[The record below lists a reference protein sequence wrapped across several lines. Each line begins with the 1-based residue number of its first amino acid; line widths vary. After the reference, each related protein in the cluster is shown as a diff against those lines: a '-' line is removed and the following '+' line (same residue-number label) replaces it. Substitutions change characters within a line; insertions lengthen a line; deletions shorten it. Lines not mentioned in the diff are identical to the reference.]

1 MSNKISSL
9 IETQLPA
16 FIVSEYGNVAAVIEA
31 YYEQL
36 ESTGQ
41 SLDIISNITSYRD
54 IDFYEKN
61 LLTEQTTTTAGIS
74 VTDTTIAVADAS
86 SFPRKNGY
94 VKIGDEICFY
104 ASRTDTEFL
113 GVSRGV
119 SGTTQLG
126 DLYEKSQYTSSD
138 AKFHAT
144 SSVVHNLSHL
154 FLYALVKAF
163 EREYLVDVPEVY
175 LKGDIDKRQLIK
187 NIADFYKVKGTDK
200 SIRFIFNS
208 IVSKSADDIPTTYY
222 PKDFTVKVSESNWD
236 ASFALQVIVLQGD
249 ADWLIGQTI
258 VQQSDKNSPNAS
270 YASVGIENVIGIGK
284 VGDYGLFNLIIN
296 PSTVNGEFTIPEKTV
311 LDRVL
316 TPSQGAGSR
325 VTVDSTLGWNTQ
337 NGYVQINNEVIRY
350 EGKGSRQ
357 FIIRERGNVTRTH
370 DVGDL
375 VVGYSNVTAS
385 TDQGNVKLLVYGTL
399 TNLNVDVAEPY
410 SKVGDKVQISKPGFE
425 TKNPVIYDQT
435 ANRIRWQMNP
445 GSLTPS
451 VPLNPGVGQGLSN
464 YVADVGAIYED
475 SQYYYISTSSYPST
489 RILTGAT
496 QPTPLVDP
504 QLLKLIPK
512 QSSTTP
518 EVYKTPT
525 RDVGIFVDG
534 SIAFSFKSENNIAY
548 GDIQTYNLT
557 NRGSGYT
564 KPPYVLVN
572 GDSTIALSSL
582 AGDTVNTIT
591 TIKNKNYTADPLI
604 EITAGRY
611 GAAEAVVTSGEIT
624 SIRVI
629 NSGEYYSAPPLI
641 LISDLAGKGR
651 FAEYRAKINTLGKI
665 TEFEKVSGGKFYTQ
679 ENVRVELFSEGQN
692 NPAAATAKIY
702 RWVRN
707 RYFENE
713 LVLDDNNGLAVK
725 DAIEN
730 EYYYGVAANP
740 KRLRVKLQDNI
751 NPITLQET
759 ATLTHS
765 PILGY
770 AYDGNP
776 IYGPYA
782 FSDPLDSSSSIARMN
797 SGYELKNTRTDGPVD
812 APYEMGTFVDDYE
825 WVATVDTGK
834 TRLDINNGRFCV
846 TPEFPQGTY
855 AYFISMDAT
864 NKPVYPYILGDNFY
878 SLPVRSNYE
887 SKITQKSIPSNSRRL
902 FVPGTLKNGADEIAF
917 VDSVSSGFVSSVKIE
932 DSQPNFQV
940 GCRIYV
946 DDSGTGGSGASG
958 IVASTFG
965 KDVTGIESKELKAAQ
980 ISTLQTFFGFTGD
993 TITQQGTN
1001 ATGELIRD
1009 VSEENTMVL
1018 RNISGTFE
1026 PGYDI
1031 NSSTRVI
1038 NLLLSKNSTYTQG
1051 ETLALVLFDDPT
1063 TEIATGQILAG
1074 TVDQNAVRLKVLT
1087 GSFDDYL
1094 NYEEGEVILKS
1105 SDLGNTAGTEIVII
1119 NELSRNIRVTDIE
1132 ENIAILE
1139 TAEAHDFGGG
1149 DIIDITVDPDEATTE
1164 TTYYVTK
1171 KKFQELD
1178 LIDLQYSAKVDDS
1191 GIGASTVIGL
1201 GKDYYSNTYNDVP
1214 LVFANS
1220 AKNRDD
1226 IVQAKATVVVGTGNF
1241 DGSGNIESITVTDPG
1256 SNYRRDD
1263 ILTLEP
1269 TAIPRVDP
1277 ADLDQSPNLGMVY
1290 TNQAQVEANLSKRFF
1305 VAESD
1310 YDNFIANEYV
1320 AAAFGVNDGGNVN
1333 FIYQGTDP
1341 DNFSIQYFIVD
1352 EEGDELTTSDT
1363 IGGFAITAVDTF
1375 YPPGSLLPQYIFK
1388 DLTTN
1393 EENPDYNLRV
1403 GSTLT
1408 IPNMGG
1414 HTIYVVSDYS
1424 TTLALDGY
1432 ALKIEDYDIATG
1444 SSTDQSV
1451 PITFT
1456 PQFAG
1461 TYYYICIAHPE
1472 MVGTITVYPSPG
1484 SSTPLINVD
1493 SAGFGVDR
1501 TDLNVTNTFGIA
1513 VNDLLSIG
1521 SEVIKVVT
1529 VDNANKKMTVL
1540 RAQEGTSKSDHG
1552 DRKDITSFNP
1562 SYNFTPGSRLGGN
1575 TANDPV
1581 VVSYNKTTKRL
1592 IVNWDYNA
1600 TSTVPLTTVSSIEDQ
1615 STPSKV
1621 VSISNTYPIKEKL
1634 LFSLDNNNFIT
1645 NPVVDIQKYYFYK
1658 FDVSHP
1664 SMLNSYLDISTSPN
1678 FNVFT
1683 EEKEVGLTEPG
1694 NPGAY
1699 VRIRLGYGA
1708 DIGEKTRKDVNFT
1721 SYYYFLTNSSTDT
1734 EGSFL
1739 RVIDDPLSGRKRV
1752 TYTSDTKVVYEI
1764 ENIPQYDGSGDINY
1778 TGRSVGKIASVKLD
1792 NLGSGYTQMPVIKG
1806 VVPADS
1812 CKAQVTAVRNASTN
1826 AIEAITIDNP
1836 GQKYS
1841 KPELVVASGNGSGL
1855 QTEIDI
1861 ELGVVKQIRIIN
1873 GGTYTETPLV
1883 EVIETDNKLFF
1894 ESENI
1899 GVPQNVNF
1907 VKYGSG
1913 FHTDNTIISEY
1924 STPSIFIL
1932 KDFELDAFKAGEIIE
1947 QRSGQTITAQGRVA
1961 PDGWKKGS
1969 NIMRLQEIVGVFE
1982 AGKQIVGKS
1991 KNKGTAIINS
2001 IKKSIFSPVIVTR
2014 DKTLGVFKSDRGK
2027 ISSGNQRIHDSDF
2040 YQDYSYVIRS
2050 RTPIKQWR
2058 NIIKD
2063 TTHPAGFKAFG
2074 EVYLETQAPAIMPVE
2089 QPVKKTTVIITGPP
2103 VNLSTVSTKR
2113 SITTSVFK
2121 VKDSRVSRGA
2131 GSVSVD
2137 EFDETLFRTR
2147 ELELTPAFD
2156 GRYDPQTG
2164 LKIGNTQFTIIDK
2177 ATGTAYTPYNE
2188 QELLMTIDGVAQR
2201 PGYSFKVTGNQ
2212 LNFYEPPLGIRI
2224 NEDQEVPAQKE
2235 YIRSFRFREDTDNS
2249 RYLKRLQNIADSFD
2263 GRTRIFDL
2271 KWEDGSLV
2279 KTSDKEDL
2287 FIYLDGVLQQGSYEI
2302 RRFSSANKAD
2312 RIAFDKAPKN
2322 YKDLYDADAFPQELQ
2337 NETYFYG
2344 FGVGLYERLG
2354 IDERVVP
2361 YNQYNQYLIYDS
2373 NNNVINSVDDKN
2385 LYVYVDGVLQ
2395 NRELSYKIAGSL
2407 IRFNQPVPYAEQ
2419 ADGTYA
2425 SARVD
2430 IIRLYGKDAIPTV
2443 TLFNHEPD
2451 VYYNRAKV
2459 EIDLASG
2466 YDSLTTW
2473 RTQNTTDT
2481 TIVKQGNNVWGDLI
2495 SVSLGSGNKFVIELR
2510 SQNISSSASE
2520 PIIFD
2525 RNDGTPLT
2533 LNPDSFTITY
2543 VTNEDGE
2550 RVLNRLEA
2558 NYIPYLPTGDAF
2570 DSYDYRGEIL
2580 KQHPNLRVGDKIQI
2594 DGEKSYRSIIS
2605 SPLFARPTDYRDG
2618 EQISNNFF
2626 TKIAASG
2633 YDEEKFGEGLSVI
2646 ANVDAGKVT
2655 SLDWNRRDL
2664 SYYFNNGI
2672 LVNPTAYN
2680 YNTPPV
2686 LNFVPVNGE
2695 GGGAKARVIV
2705 YGGQIIDIEIV
2716 DPGSGYTKAPKVVI
2730 SRGYSILREN
2740 NHPEFFMTRYT
2751 TGGGGQDLVATITA
2765 VSTVIPLYYRNLIE
2779 SVGVVKV
2786 LDPVSFGAEV
2796 TRTIQFVGPAIG
2808 MGEVSEQ
2815 KILTQIQYVAAT
2827 ESPAAVSQPAFTR
2840 IFPDN
2845 MDLGFESFRA
2855 VKTRYFSSGVIAL
2868 DENPVA
2874 NPEYYS
2880 QGKLGTTVASFLDY
2894 LYLDVGYANV
2904 SGITLE
2910 QLELTY
2916 TQFNGISEG
2925 VDTWMENMA
2934 INASSLTTNGTLFN
2948 PGVPS
2953 LQEHVSFLDAPT
2965 TDVSIVLYVPDTSR
2979 FPDSGKLLLGKEL
2992 VTYTSKT
2999 PDRFAGVTRG
3009 VGGTT
3014 AEAHTAGTLIRTIG
3028 LETTL

>member
-1 MSNKISSL
+1 MSNQISSL
-9 IETQLPA
+9 IENQLPA
-16 FIVSEYGNVAAVIEA
+16 FIVTDYGELAAVLES
-31 YYEQL
+31 YYKQL
-36 ESTGQ
+36 EATGQ
-41 SLDIISNITSYRD
+41 PLDIISNIAKYRD

-61 LLTEQTTTTAGIS
+61 LLKESTTLTSNVSAAA
-74 VTDTTIAVADAS
+74 TTITVADAS
-86 SFPRKNGY
+86 SFPKKDGY
-94 VKIGDEICFY
+94 IKIGDEICFY
-104 ASRTDTEFL
+104 AERTDTEFL
-113 GVSRGV
+113 GVARGV
-119 SGTTQLG
+119 HGTTQLG
-126 DLYEKSQYTSSD
+126 DLHETSV
-138 AKFHAT
+138 FE
-144 SSVVHNLSHL
+144 SSNASSHFTNTTVYNLSHL
-154 FLYALVKAF
+154 FLYAFVKAF

-187 NIADFYKVKGTDK
+187 NISDFYKVKGTDK

-208 IVSKSADDIPTTYY
+208 IVSKSADDVPTTYY

-236 ASFALQVIVLQGD
+236 SAFALQVIVLSGNP
-249 ADWLIGQTI
+249 DWLIGESI
-258 VQQSDKNSPNAS
+258 VQQADKNSPDSS
-270 YASVGIENVIGIGK
+270 YASVSIENVVGIGK
-284 VGDYGLFNLIIN
+284 VGNYGLYNLLIN
-296 PSTVNGEFTIPEKTV
+296 PTTVNGNFEIPQKTV
-311 LDRVL
+311 LDRDL
-316 TPSQGAGSR
+316 TPTQGAGDTI
-325 VTVDSTLGWNTQ
+325 TVDSTLGWTAQ
-337 NGYVQINNEVIRY
+337 TGYLQINNEIIRF
-350 EGKGSRQ
+350 EGKGARQ
-357 FIIRERGNVTRTH
+357 FIIRERGNITRTH
-370 DVGDL
+370 SVGDL
-375 VVGYSNVTAS
+375 VVNYSNVTAS
-385 TDQGNVKLLVYGTL
+385 TADGNVKLLVYGTL
-399 TNLNVDVAEPY
+399 TNLNVENAQPY
-410 SKVGDKVQISKPGFE
+410 SQVGDKIQISKPGFE
-425 TKNPVIYDQT
+425 TKNPVIYDQS
-435 ANRIRWQMNP
+435 ANGVRWKVNTS
-445 GSLTPS
+445 GLTPS
-451 VPLNPGVGQGLSN
+451 VPFNPGVGQGLQKFL
-464 YVADVGAIYED
+464 ADVSAVYED
-475 SQYYYISTSSYPST
+475 SQYYYFATSSYPST
-489 RILTGAT
+489 PILTSQD
-496 QPTPLVDP
+496 QPVPMVDP

-512 QSSTTP
+512 ETSTTP

-534 SIAFSFKSENNIAY
+534 SIAFSFRSENNIAY
-548 GDIQTYNLT
+548 GDIQTYTLT
-557 NRGSGYT
+557 KRGSGYT

-572 GDSTIALSSL
+572 GDSSIALSTL
-582 AGDTVNTIT
+582 AGDTVNSIV
-591 TIKNKNYTADPLI
+591 TIKEQNYTADPLI
-604 EITAGRY
+604 EITAGRN
-611 GAAEAVVTSGEIT
+611 GKAEAIITSGEIT

-629 NSGEYYSAPPLI
+629 DAGEYYSAPPLVI
-641 LISDLAGKGR
+641 ISDLAGKGR
-651 FAEYRAKINTLGKI
+651 FAEYRAKTNTLGKI
-665 TEFEKVSGGKFYTQ
+665 TEFEKISGGKFYTQ
-679 ENVRVELFSEGQN
+679 ENVRVELVSEGQN
-692 NPAAATAKIY
+692 NPASATAEIY
-702 RWVRN
+702 RWVQN
-707 RYFENE
+707 RFFENE
-713 LVLDDNNGLAVK
+713 LILDDNNGLAVK

-740 KRLRVKLQDNI
+740 KRLRLRLQDNI
-751 NPITLQET
+751 QNITFQET
-759 ATLTHS
+759 ATLNHS

-776 IYGPYA
+776 IYGPYG
-782 FSDPLDSSSSIARMN
+782 FSDPLDSSSSVARMN
-797 SGYELKNTRTDGPVD
+797 SGYQLKSSRTDGPVD
-812 APYEMGTFVDDYE
+812 APYDMGTFVDDYE

-855 AYFISMDAT
+855 AYFITIDAT
-864 NKPVYPYILGDNFY
+864 NKPVYPYILGENFY

-887 SKITQKSIPSNSRRL
+887 SKITQKSIPSDSRRL
-902 FVPGTLKNGADEIAF
+902 FIPGTLKNGSGELAF
-917 VDSVSSGFVSSVKIE
+917 VDSVTTGFVSSVKIE

-940 GCRIYV
+940 GSRIYV
-946 DDSGTGGSGASG
+946 DDAGTGGSGASG
-958 IVASTFG
+958 IVSSTFG
-965 KDVTGIESKELKAAQ
+965 KPVTGIESKELKAVQ
-980 ISTLQTFFGFTGD
+980 LTTLTSFFGFLGD
-993 TITQQGTN
+993 TITQEGTG
-1001 ATGELIRD
+1001 AVGELIRD
-1009 VSEENTMVL
+1009 VSEENTIVL
-1018 RNISGTFE
+1018 RAVSGTFE
-1026 PGYDI
+1026 PGNEI

-1038 NLLLSKNSTYTQG
+1038 NLLLSQNSTYTQG

-1063 TEIATGQILAG
+1063 TEIATGEILAG
-1074 TVDQNAVRLKVLT
+1074 TVEQNAVRLKVLS
-1087 GSFDDYL
+1087 GNFDDYL
-1094 NYEEGEVILKS
+1094 NYAEGEVILKS

-1119 NELSRNIRVTDIE
+1119 KELSKNVGVTGVDE
-1132 ENIAILE
+1132 SIAILE
-1139 TAEAHDFGGG
+1139 TTEAHDFGSG

-1171 KKFQELD
+1171 KKFQEVSL
-1178 LIDLQYSAKVDDS
+1178 LDLQYSAKVNDS

-1201 GKDYYSNTYNDVP
+1201 GKDYYTDTYNDVP
-1214 LVFANS
+1214 LVFANA

-1226 IVQAKATVVVGTGNF
+1226 VVQAKATVVVAGDNF
-1241 DGSGNIESITVTDPG
+1241 DGSGNIASITITDPG

-1263 ILTLEP
+1263 ILTLAP
-1269 TAIPRVDP
+1269 NAVPRVDP
-1277 ADLDQSPNLGMVY
+1277 ADLDQSPNLGMEY
-1290 TNQAQVEANLSKRFF
+1290 TNQQQVEANLAKRFF
-1305 VAESD
+1305 VAEAD
-1310 YDNFIANEYV
+1310 YDDFIANEYT
-1320 AAAFGVNDGGNVN
+1320 AAAFGVNDAGNVN
-1333 FIYQGTDP
+1333 FIYQNTDP

-1363 IGGFAITAVDTF
+1363 IGGYAITATDTF
-1375 YPPGSLLPQYIFK
+1375 YPQGSLLPQYVFK
-1388 DLTTN
+1388 DLDTN
-1393 EENPDYNLRV
+1393 EENPDYSLRV

-1408 IPNMGG
+1408 IPNMAG
-1414 HTIYVVSDYS
+1414 HTIYVVSNYS
-1424 TTLALDGY
+1424 TSTASDGY
-1432 ALKIEDYDIATG
+1432 ALKVDDYDIATG
-1444 SSTDQSV
+1444 SSTDQSA

-1472 MVGTITVYPSPG
+1472 MVGTITVYAAPG

-1513 VNDLLSIG
+1513 TNDLLSIG

-1529 VDNANKKMTVL
+1529 VDNTNKKMTVL

-1552 DRKDITSFNP
+1552 DGKDITSFNP
-1562 SYNFTPGSRLGGN
+1562 TYNFTPGSKLGGN

-1581 VVSYNKTTKRL
+1581 VVSYDKTSKTL
-1592 IVNWDYNA
+1592 VVNWDYDA
-1600 TSTVPLTTVSSIEDQ
+1600 TSTVPLTNVSSIEDQ
-1615 STPSKV
+1615 STPPKV
-1621 VSISNTYPIKEKL
+1621 VSISSTEPIKEKL
-1634 LFSLDNNNFIT
+1634 LFSLDNTNFDT

-1694 NPGAY
+1694 NPGAF

-1708 DIGEKTRKDVNFT
+1708 NIGEKTRKDVNFT

-1739 RVIDDPLSGRKRV
+1739 RVIDDPLSGRKSV
-1752 TYTSDTKVVYEI
+1752 TYTTDTKVVYGLDEV
-1764 ENIPQYDGSGDINY
+1764 PQYDGSGDINY
-1778 TGRSVGKIASVKLD
+1778 TGRSVGKISSITLD
-1792 NLGSGYTQMPVIKG
+1792 NLGSNYKKLPIIKG
-1806 VVPADS
+1806 VVPADGY
-1812 CKAQVTAVRNASTN
+1812 KAEVTAVRNATTN
-1826 AIEAITIDNP
+1826 EIEAITISDP
-1836 GQKYS
+1836 GQGYS
-1841 KPELVVASGNGSGL
+1841 KPELVVASGEGTGLRTVVDTENGKVT
-1855 QTEIDI
+1855 Q
-1861 ELGVVKQIRIIN
+1861 VRILN
-1873 GGTYTETPLV
+1873 GGTFTETPLV
-1883 EVIETDNKLFF
+1883 DIIETDNKLFF

-1913 FHTDNTIISEY
+1913 FHTDDTIISEY
-1924 STPSIFIL
+1924 FTPSVFVL
-1932 KDFELDAFKAGEIIE
+1932 RSFDLDAFKPGELIE
-1947 QRSGQTITAQGRVA
+1947 QRSGQLVTAQGRVA
-1961 PDGWKKGS
+1961 PNGWTKGS
-1969 NIMRLQEIVGVFE
+1969 NILRLEKITGVFKE
-1982 AGKQIVGKS
+1982 NEQIIGKS
-1991 KNKGTAIINS
+1991 GKNTAVIDS
-2001 IKKSIFSPVIVTR
+2001 IKKTTFAPVIVTR
-2014 DKTLGVFKSDRGK
+2014 DKTLGVFTSDRGK
-2027 ISSGNQRIHDSDF
+2027 ISSGNQKIHDSDF

-2074 EVYLETQAPAIMPVE
+2074 EVYLETQAPAIMPTS

-2103 VNLSTVSTKR
+2103 VNLSTVSTRR

-2121 VKDSRVSRGA
+2121 VEDSRVSRGV

-2137 EFDETLFRTR
+2137 DFDETLFKTR

-2224 NEDQEVPAQKE
+2224 VEDQEVPAQQE
-2235 YIRSFRFREDTDNS
+2235 YIRSFRFREDTDNA

-2271 KWEDGSLV
+2271 RWEDGSVV

-2287 FIYLDGVLQQGSYEI
+2287 FVYLDGVLQQGSYEI
-2302 RRFSSANKAD
+2302 RRFSSPNKTD

-2354 IDERVVP
+2354 IDERIVP
-2361 YNQYNQYLIYDS
+2361 FNTYNSYSIYDS
-2373 NNNVINSVDDKN
+2373 KGDVINVDDDKN

-2395 NRELSYKIAGSL
+2395 NREFSYKIAGSS
-2407 IRFNQPVPYAEQ
+2407 IIFNQPLTYAEQ
-2419 ADGTYA
+2419 ADGGYTT
-2425 SARVD
+2425 ARVD
-2430 IIRLYGKDAIPTV
+2430 IIRLYGKDAQQTV

-2451 VYYNRAKV
+2451 VYYNRATV
-2459 EIDLASG
+2459 ELDLAGG
-2466 YDSLTTW
+2466 YGALTTW

-2481 TIVKQGNNVWGDLI
+2481 TIVRQGDKVWGDLI
-2495 SVSLGSGNKFVIELR
+2495 SVSLGAGNTFKIELR
-2510 SQNISSSASE
+2510 SQNILSDESL

-2525 RNDGTPLT
+2525 RNDGSPLT

-2550 RVLNRLEA
+2550 RILNRVEA

-2570 DSYDYRGEIL
+2570 DSFDYRGEIL
-2580 KQHPNLRVGDKIQI
+2580 KQHPNLRVGDKIKI
-2594 DGEKSYRSIIS
+2594 DGETDFRRIIS
-2605 SPLFARPTDYRDG
+2605 SPLFARPTEYRDD
-2618 EQISNNFF
+2618 EQVSNNFF
-2626 TKIAASG
+2626 TKIAAG
-2633 YDEEKFGEGLSVI
+2633 NYDGERFGEGLSVV
-2646 ANVDAGKVT
+2646 ANIDAGKVT

-2664 SYYFNNGI
+2664 SYYFNHGI
-2672 LVNPTAYN
+2672 LINPTAYN
-2680 YNTPPV
+2680 YNSAPI
-2686 LNFVPVNGE
+2686 LNFIPVNGE

-2716 DPGSGYTKAPKVVI
+2716 DPGSGYTKAPRVVV

-2751 TGGGGQDLVATITA
+2751 TGGGGQELVATISA
-2765 VSTVIPLYYRNLIE
+2765 VSSVVPLYNRNLIE
-2779 SVGVVKV
+2779 SIAIIQQPN
-2786 LDPVSFGAEV
+2786 PVQFNNEYV
-2796 TRTIQFVGPAIG
+2796 RVIQPASPAIG

-2815 KILTQIQYVAAT
+2815 KILSQIQYVAAT

-2855 VKTRYFSSGVIAL
+2855 VKTRYFSSGVIAI
-2868 DENPVA
+2868 DENPVN
-2874 NPEYYS
+2874 NPQFYS
-2880 QGKLGTTVASFLDY
+2880 QGKLGTTVSSFIDY
-2894 LYLDVGYANV
+2894 LFLDVGYANV

-2916 TQFNGISEG
+2916 TQFAGISEG
-2925 VDTWMENMA
+2925 VDTWMDNMA
-2934 INASSLTTNGTLFN
+2934 INASSLTTDGTLFN

-2953 LQEHVSFLDAPT
+2953 LQEHVSFLDAPA

-2992 VTYTSKT
+2992 VTYTSKSA
-2999 PDRFAGVTRG
+2999 DRFAGVTRG
-3009 VGGTT
+3009 VDGTT
-3014 AEAHTAGTLIRTIG
+3014 AEAHAAGTFIRTIG